1 MQLEISR
8 CEKMWFYG
16 NFCDFKWFFVQ
27 PIYTKGFN
35 VSIFLDKSFVFFII
49 RKSQKMTK
57 SLVLSSLQRFVYHF
71 KVCSVWFYVIFWVF
85 MWPCENFWESMRFF
99 ENLCDLLPP
108 FSRIFPQIFFW
119 KFPHSTPNLWESFV
133 KKIKIFRFQKIFIVL
148 RKCFIYTT
156 LVIYQSH
163 LILHRNLSPSLNFRL
178 TCKTISE
185 RRAINYFVKGYYLGN
200 NS

>member
-1 MQLEISR
+1 
-8 CEKMWFYG
+8 MWFYG

-27 PIYTKGFN
+27 PIYTNGFDA
-35 VSIFLDKSFVFFII
+35 SIFLDMSFVFFII
-49 RKSQKMTK
+49 RKSKKMAE
-57 SLVLSSLQRFVYHF
+57 SLILSTLQRFIYHF
-71 KVCSVWFYVIFWVF
+71 KVCFMWFCVIFWEF
-85 MWPCENFWESMRFF
+85 MWPCEKFWESMRFF

-108 FSRIFPQIFFW
+108 FSRNLPQIFFW

-133 KKIKIFRFQKIFIVL
+133 RKIIILRFQKKFFVL
-148 RKCFIYTT
+148 RKCFIHTT

-163 LILHRNLSPSLNFRL
+163 SILHRDLFLSLNFML
-178 TCKTISE
+178 TSKTISE